1 MNEEKRTPARRSI
14 RRHLVVAVA
23 TAILLVGGVGGW
35 AATTEFTGAVIAQ
48 GTLVVDSNVKKV
60 QHPTGGVVGEL
71 RVRDGD
77 KVKEGDIVVRLDDT
91 QTRAN
96 LQIVVKGINEL
107 LARKAR
113 EEAEL
118 AGNAE
123 IAFPKELLEV
133 NADPDVT
140 YIING
145 EKRLFEIR
153 RSAREGLKSQLTERT
168 VQSEEEIKGLQA
180 QVTSKDQQIGWIKQ
194 ELEGVNDLWKK
205 QLVQFNRVTQ
215 LEREGARLDGERG
228 QLIAAVAQS
237 RGKIAETKIQIL
249 QIDQDM
255 RTEVGKDLA
264 EIRGKL
270 AELVEKRVAAEDQL
284 KRIDIRAPQNGM
296 VHQLDVHTV
305 GGVVTPGQQI
315 MLIVPDADKLIVE
328 AKAQPQDIDSLRV
341 GQSAVL
347 RFSAFNLRTTPEI
360 NGTVTLVSAD
370 VTQDQRS
377 GLSYYTVRVAVT
389 PSELARLGDDLKLVP
404 GMPVE
409 VFVQTNPRTILSFV
423 VRPFHDQIVRAFRER

>member
-1 MNEEKRTPARRSI
+1 MTVHVSM
-14 RRHLVVAVA
+14 RRHLALGSVAVA
-23 TAILLVGGVGGW
+23 VLVGGVGGW
-35 AATTEFTGAVIAQ
+35 ATVTELSGAVIAPGQ
-48 GTLVVDSNVKKV
+48 LVVDSNVKKV

-77 KVKEGDIVVRLDDT
+77 RVKEGDIVVRLDDT

-96 LQIVVKGINEL
+96 LQIVIKGIWEL

-113 EEAEL
+113 EEAEIEGRNTL
-118 AGNAE
+118 V
-123 IAFPKELLEV
+123 FPPELLER
-133 NADPDVT
+133 AGDPEVA
-140 YIING
+140 YIMNS
-145 EKRLFEIR
+145 EKKLFEIR
-153 RSAREGLKSQLTERT
+153 RNAREGLKAQLNERT
-168 VQSEEEIKGLQA
+168 VQSEEEITGLTA
-180 QVTSKDQQIGWIKQ
+180 QVQSKDKQIDWIKQ
-194 ELEGVNDLWKK
+194 ELVGVNDLWKK
-205 QLVQFNRVTQ
+205 QLVQFTRVTQ

-228 QLIAAVAQS
+228 QLIASIAQS

-264 EIRGKL
+264 DIRGKM
-270 AELVEKRVAAEDQL
+270 AELIEKRVAAEDQL

-328 AKAQPQDIDSLRV
+328 AKAQPQDIDSLRI
-341 GQSAVL
+341 GQAAVL

-360 NGTVTLVSAD
+360 NGTVLLVSAD
-370 VTQDQRS
+370 ITQDQRT
-377 GLSYYTVRVAVT
+377 GITYYTVRVAVP
-389 PSELARLGDDLKLVP
+389 PSEIARLGDELKLVP

-409 VFVQTNPRTILSFV
+409 VFVQTSPRTIASYV
-423 VRPFHDQIVRAFRER
+423 VRPFHDQLMRAFRER